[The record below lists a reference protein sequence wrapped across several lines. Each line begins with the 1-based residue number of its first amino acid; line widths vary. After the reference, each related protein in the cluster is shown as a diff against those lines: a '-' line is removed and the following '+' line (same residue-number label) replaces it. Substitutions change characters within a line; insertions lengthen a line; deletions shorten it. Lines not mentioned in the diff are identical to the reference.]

1 MICFIVFPFSGWH
14 HQHQISG
21 RFNGWG
27 QGYIWKSDCHR
38 RTHSAP
44 LWEARCLPCECEGW
58 KFCWTRPS
66 HPLHSGHRSVKS
78 SDLSENELK
87 SKAIAS
93 NFGTKWLVIYNTVRL
108 KRFYWIIIN
117 NHKKSEI
124 RFQYGCSLFTKLCTY
139 LTPYM
144 LFYLNIGFKNTE
156 TLFFFFFLY
165 WNAQFVSVFS
175 SSSTGCP
182 SGGGPNRWQKSRSKS
197 HSYSAAHWG
206 KPYRVLLVDWR

>member
-1 MICFIVFPFSGWH
+1 MFHSGWH

-27 QGYIWKSDCHR
+27 QGYIWKPDCHR

-78 SDLSENELK
+78 SDLSEYELD

-108 KRFYWIIIN
+108 KTFYWIIIN
-117 NHKKSEI
+117 NQAHVKIFWNPISIWMLIIYKVVHI
-124 RFQYGCSLFTKLCTY
+124 
-139 LTPYM
+139 PYTI
-144 LFYLNIGFKNTE
+144 Y
-156 TLFFFFFLY
+156 
-165 WNAQFVSVFS
+165 A
-175 SSSTGCP
+175 
-182 SGGGPNRWQKSRSKS
+182 
-197 HSYSAAHWG
+197 
-206 KPYRVLLVDWR
+206 VLSQ